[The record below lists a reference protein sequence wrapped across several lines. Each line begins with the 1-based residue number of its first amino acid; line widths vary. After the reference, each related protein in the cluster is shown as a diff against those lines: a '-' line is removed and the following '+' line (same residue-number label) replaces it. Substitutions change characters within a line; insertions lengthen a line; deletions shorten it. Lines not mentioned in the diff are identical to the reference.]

1 MRSRC
6 EICVKLTIKT
16 LETNRKYEKI
26 NKFMYVHSTPQ
37 KHSNKGILGKAL
49 LRYY

>member
-16 LETNRKYEKI
+16 LETNRKYENI

-37 KHSNKGILGKAL
+37 KHSNKGILGKAF